1 VEKDR
6 AVHNGY
12 TRRTFIG
19 HTLKALSLFA
29 LLLEP
34 LFSGVNSVWA
44 YAKKTVI
51 PRGASR
57 QNFIDKNPAELDSS
71 NMDVTPLAEFGTMG
85 LDDYQVDLEEWRLV
99 VDGKV
104 EKPLSLKYSEILD
117 LPSIEKTVLMVCPGV
132 FVNNGTWKGIS
143 ILELL
148 KRAQVKDDA
157 AYVTL
162 RGPRG
167 NYEKVERYSLNDS
180 GSDQLFLAYQVN
192 GTTLPRKHGYPL
204 RLVAEGRYGSE
215 WVKYV
220 WNVKVD

>member
-1 VEKDR
+1 ML
-6 AVHNGY
+6 
-12 TRRTFIG
+12 TRRTFMG
-19 HTLKALSLFA
+19 STLKALSLFA

-34 LFSGVNSVWA
+34 LFSGGNRVWA

-51 PRGASR
+51 PRGAIR

-71 NMDVTPLAEFGTMG
+71 NMDVTPLTEFGTMG
-85 LDDYQVDLEEWRLV
+85 LDDYQVDLEDWRLV

-104 EKPLSLKYSEILD
+104 EKPLSLKYSEILE
-117 LPSIEKTVLMVCPGV
+117 LPSIEKTVLLVCPGV
-132 FVNNGTWKGIS
+132 FVNNGTWKGIC
-143 ILELL
+143 IPELL

-167 NYEKVERYSLNDS
+167 NYEKVERYPLNDA

-192 GTTLPRKHGYPL
+192 GTTLPQKHGFPL

>member
-1 VEKDR
+1 ML
-6 AVHNGY
+6 

-19 HTLKALSLFA
+19 STLKALTLIA

-44 YAKKTVI
+44 YTKKTVI
-51 PRGASR
+51 PRGAGR

-104 EKPLSLKYSEILD
+104 EKPLSLEYSQILD
-117 LPSIEKTVLMVCPGV
+117 LPSIEKTVLLVCPGV

>member
-1 VEKDR
+1 M
-6 AVHNGY
+6 GS
-12 TRRTFIG
+12 
-19 HTLKALSLFA
+19 TLKALYLFA

-34 LFSGVNSVWA
+34 LLLGVNSVWA
-44 YAKKTVI
+44 FAKKTVI
-51 PRGASR
+51 PRGAKG
-57 QNFIDKNPAELDSS
+57 QDFIDKNPAELDSS
-71 NMDVTPLAEFGTMG
+71 NMDVTPLTEFGTMG

-104 EKPLSLKYSEILD
+104 EKPLSLKYPEILD
-117 LPSIEKTVLMVCPGV
+117 LPSIEKTVLLVCPGV

-143 ILELL
+143 IVELL

-167 NYEKVERYSLNDS
+167 NYEKVERYPLNDA
-180 GSDQLFLAYQVN
+180 GSDLLFLAYQVN
-192 GTTLPRKHGYPL
+192 GTALPRKHGYPL
-204 RLVAEGRYGSE
+204 RLVVEGRYGSE

>member
-1 VEKDR
+1 MF
-6 AVHNGY
+6 

-19 HTLKALSLFA
+19 FTLKASSLIA

-34 LFSGVNSVWA
+34 LLLGVNSVWA
-44 YAKKTVI
+44 FAKKTII
-51 PRGASR
+51 PRGTGSTKILLTR
-57 QNFIDKNPAELDSS
+57 ILPDLDS
-71 NMDVTPLAEFGTMG
+71 NDLEVTPLAEFGTMG

-117 LPSIEKTVLMVCPGV
+117 LPSIEKTVLLVCPGV

-143 ILELL
+143 IRELL

-167 NYEKVERYSLNDS
+167 NYEKVERYPLNDA
-180 GSDQLFLAYQVN
+180 GSDLLFLAYQVN
-192 GTTLPRKHGYPL
+192 GTALPRKHGFPL

>member
-1 VEKDR
+1 ML
-6 AVHNGY
+6 

-19 HTLKALSLFA
+19 STLKALSLIA

-44 YAKKTVI
+44 YTKKTVI
-51 PRGASR
+51 PRGAER

-104 EKPLSLKYSEILD
+104 EKPLSLEYSQILD
-117 LPSIEKTVLMVCPGV
+117 LPSIEKTVLLVCPGV

>member
-6 AVHNGY
+6 VIHSGY

-19 HTLKALSLFA
+19 FALKALSLLA

-34 LFSGVNSVWA
+34 IFSGVNSVWA

-51 PRGASR
+51 PRGAKR
-57 QNFIDKNPAELDSS
+57 QNYIDKNPAELDSS
-71 NMDVTPLAEFGTMG
+71 NMDVTPLTEFGTMG
-85 LDDYQVDLEEWRLV
+85 LDDYEVDLEEWRLI

-104 EKPLSLKYSEILD
+104 EKPLSLKYAEILD
-117 LPSIEKTVLMVCPGV
+117 LPSIEKTVLLVCPGV

-143 ILELL
+143 IIELL

-157 AYVTL
+157 AYVIL

-180 GSDQLFLAYQVN
+180 GSDLLFLAYQVN
-192 GTTLPRKHGYPL
+192 GATLPRKHGYPL

-215 WVKYV
+215 WVKCV